1 MMDKLEEFEA
11 LREQLRREQ
20 GAYVNEN
27 ITVGDFTY
35 GIPKIR
41 SCGEGAKLSIG
52 KFCSIAENVTIMLGG
67 EHRPEWNTTYPFN
80 VLLDNFSDIKGHPAT
95 KGDVAIGNDV
105 WIASGAKIMSGVTI
119 GDGAVIGANALVT
132 KDVAPYDIVGG
143 VPAKCIKKRFSEEIV
158 KVMLEMRWWN
168 WPDQKIIAAVPY
180 LQSND
185 ISGLIQIANDPVW
198 QKEEQKENRKENH
211 ALEMEQKELEWH
223 EKYDRKTVLLRQEI
237 NRLLQEKTADSR
249 QKVVGIFGNREFF
262 EPYKEIT
269 DFAFMYLM
277 AYIYHL
283 EMQSGVEETILD
295 QGDTMEELNRYFF
308 QWRTLL
314 YRLDFEIEED
324 VEEQFLSFLTEH
336 KVSAE
341 MIVVSLK
348 YQVMRPAQLMAKMEK
363 IFEKNGMDDY
373 LESIRKVAR

>member
-67 EHRPEWNTTYPFN
+67 EHRPDWNTTYPFN

>member
-1 MMDKLEEFEA
+1 
-11 LREQLRREQ
+11 
-20 GAYVNEN
+20 
-27 ITVGDFTY
+27 
-35 GIPKIR
+35 
-41 SCGEGAKLSIG
+41 
-52 KFCSIAENVTIMLGG
+52 
-67 EHRPEWNTTYPFN
+67 
-80 VLLDNFSDIKGHPAT
+80 
-95 KGDVAIGNDV
+95 
-105 WIASGAKIMSGVTI
+105 
-119 GDGAVIGANALVT
+119 
-132 KDVAPYDIVGG
+132 
-143 VPAKCIKKRFSEEIV
+143 
-158 KVMLEMRWWN
+158 MLEMRWWN